1 MPPRFH
7 NPLVRD
13 LAWVAASPAL
23 LDSQLLPMR
32 DPLQDSI
39 WRQDPDQLWHELS
52 ALDAARTA
60 WPRYSAIRQIGALA
74 AITSASGTLC

>member
-1 MPPRFH
+1 MTGKYGSRDAAFH

-39 WRQDPDQLWHELS
+39 WRRDPDQLWH
-52 ALDAARTA
+52 D
-60 WPRYSAIRQIGALA
+60 
-74 AITSASGTLC
+74 